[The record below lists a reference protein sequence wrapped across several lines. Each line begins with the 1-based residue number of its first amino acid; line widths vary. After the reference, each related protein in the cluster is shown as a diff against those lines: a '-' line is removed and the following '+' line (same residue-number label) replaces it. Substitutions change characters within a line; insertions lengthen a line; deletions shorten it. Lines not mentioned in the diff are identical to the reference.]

1 METIT
6 DKVGAFARRTFT
18 INNLRESAR
27 FARVFGRVGPRLAD
41 LFAEI
46 KACEGALVEDASV
59 LHAAASAFDEAVEA
73 HFEEYVG
80 GNDASSFYAYSDGMR
95 ARVVEHLREVY
106 GHRKD
111 QPKLARIEAV
121 LALHGWNLDVPVA
134 DDTQQ
139 ESASAH

>member
-27 FARVFGRVGPRLAD
+27 FARVFGRVGPKLAD
-41 LFAEI
+41 LFDEM
-46 KACEGALVEDASV
+46 KACEGALAEDESV
-59 LHAAASAFDEAVEA
+59 IHAAVKAFDTGLSA
-73 HFEEYVG
+73 HFEEYIG
-80 GNDASSFYAYSDGMR
+80 GSVSSFYTYSDVMR
-95 ARVVEHLREVY
+95 AKVVEHLREIY

-111 QPKLARIEAV
+111 QPKLERIEAV
-121 LALHGWNLDVPVA
+121 LALHGWNLDVPA
-134 DDTQQ
+134 PDAAQQ

>member
-27 FARVFGRVGPRLAD
+27 FARVFGRVAPKLAD
-41 LFAEI
+41 LFDEM
-46 KACEGALVEDASV
+46 KTCEGALAEDETV
-59 LHAAASAFDEAVEA
+59 IHAAVRAFDTALSA

-80 GNDASSFYAYSDGMR
+80 GTVSSFYVYSDGMR
-95 ARVVEHLREVY
+95 AKVVAHLREIY
-106 GHRKD
+106 GYRKD

-121 LALHGWNLDVPVA
+121 LASHGWNLDVPSV
-134 DDTQQ
+134 DDMQQ